1 MIETNLIYAKTKSGF
16 QAKLDASEVKNTS
29 IAFIEDSNEIWT
41 NGHYWPCPYSK
52 EEIDNLLAQKITSE
66 QLEQG
71 LENKQNTLES
81 GAIPSI
87 SKELTNEDLNT
98 ITNPGFYYAKED
110 NTVTNKP
117 GGITSFGVVVY
128 PVSDTAYMQILYR
141 DDNCQYHRIHN
152 GSDWGNW
159 ERELTTTDSASYV
172 KTTSST
178 KTIWTGSQTEYGQ
191 ISVKDENTLYFIT
204 EENI

>member
-1 MIETNLIYAKTKSGF
+1 MNYIQAKTKSGF
-16 QAKLDASEVKNTS
+16 ETALSSSQIGADDIV
-29 IAFIEDSNEIWT
+29 FIEDTGQIYVKGKYYAGSYT
-41 NGHYWPCPYSK
+41 K

-66 QLEQG
+66 QLEQE

-117 GGITSFGVVVY
+117 SGITSFGVVVY

-141 DDNCQYHRIHN
+141 DDNYHRIYN
-152 GSDWGNW
+152 GSTWSNW
-159 ERELTTTDSASYV
+159 ERELTTTDSASFV
-172 KTTSST
+172 KTTSGT

-204 EENI
+204 EESV

>member
-16 QAKLDASEVKNTS
+16 QTKLDASEVKNTS

-52 EEIDNLLAQKITSE
+52 EELDNLLAQKITSE
-66 QLEQG
+66 QLEQE

-81 GAIPSI
+81 GAIPS
-87 SKELTNEDLNT
+87 
-98 ITNPGFYYAKED
+98 
-110 NTVTNKP
+110 
-117 GGITSFGVVVY
+117 VVVY

-141 DDNCQYHRIHN
+141 DDNYHRIYN
-152 GSDWGNW
+152 GSTWSNW
-159 ERELTTTDSASYV
+159 ERELTTTDSANFV

-178 KTIWTGSQTEYGQ
+178 KTIWTGSQTEYDQ

-204 EENI
+204 EESV